1 MPEQFHDP
9 VEQPYHG
16 KAEWTNE
23 TPKRL
28 RIRTEQIEDNPE
40 NDTADSAE
48 QRAQPEGEA
57 WIWHVVVFEPGPES
71 VKILV

>member
-1 MPEQFHDP
+1 MPEQFYNS

-23 TPKRL
+23 SPKWL
-28 RIRTEQIEDNPE
+28 RSRTEQIEDNPQ

-48 QRAQPEGEA
+48 QRVQPEGEA
-57 WIWHVVVFEPGPES
+57 WIRHVVVFEPGPAS